1 MTPEQFLAGH
11 PLLKGLESP
20 ERTRLVRRSV
30 IKTFPARA
38 TVFLREDEAD
48 GVYGILS
55 GSVVVT
61 VESPGGGELILR
73 LLSEGQLFGE
83 LAVVDG
89 QGRTASVVTRSPCTF
104 LFIARAVFLEVTA
117 AHPDVATAV
126 TLALSD
132 YLRRNTRLV
141 SEAAFLDVTHRL
153 ARLLVELG
161 GSSPGTVGRVTTIRV
176 SQYELAGMLGV
187 SREIVNRHLTS
198 WRRSGLVETFPGR
211 IRLLDGQALE
221 ALAREPR
228 Q

>member
-1 MTPEQFLAGH
+1 MTPEQFLGVH
-11 PLLKGLESP
+11 PLLKDLESS
-20 ERTRLVRRSV
+20 ERTRLVHRSA
-30 IKTFPARA
+30 IKTFAARA

-48 GVYGILS
+48 GLYGILS
-55 GSVVVT
+55 GSVAVT
-61 VESPGGGELILR
+61 VESSDGGDLILR

-89 QGRTASVVTRSPCTF
+89 RGRTASVITRTPCTF
-104 LFIARAVFLEVTA
+104 LFIPRVVFLEVLA
-117 AHPDVATAV
+117 NRPDVAAAV

-132 YLRRNTRLV
+132 YLRRSTRQV

-161 GSSPGTVGRVTTIRV
+161 GSSPATVGRGTTVQV

-198 WRRSGLVETFPGR
+198 WRRSGIVETGPGR
-211 IRLLDGQALE
+211 IRLLDGRALE
-221 ALAREPR
+221 ALAQEDR

>member
-1 MTPEQFLAGH
+1 MTPEQFLGLH
-11 PLLKGLESP
+11 PLLKGLESA
-20 ERTRLVRRSV
+20 ERTRLVRRSA
-30 IKTFPARA
+30 IKTFPARS
-38 TVFLREDEAD
+38 TVFFREDEAD

-61 VESPGGGELILR
+61 VDSPGGGDLILQ

-89 QGRTASVVTRSPCTF
+89 RGRTASVITRTPCTF
-104 LFIARAVFLEVTA
+104 LFIPRMVFLEVIA
-117 AHPDVATAV
+117 AHPDVAASV

-132 YLRRNTRLV
+132 YLRRNTRMV
-141 SEAAFLDVTHRL
+141 SEAAFLDVTQRL

-161 GSSPGTVGRVTTIRV
+161 SGSRATAGGGAAIQV

-198 WRRSGLVETFPGR
+198 LRRSGLVETSQGR
-211 IRLLDGQALE
+211 IRLLDRRALE
-221 ALAREPR
+221 VLARET
-228 Q
+228 QH